1 MQFIFK
7 MMKKY
12 FLFLHVL
19 DSKNSK
25 DNQLFCAA
33 VCSPVLTWIIDRVQK
48 SMFTSQ
54 FIVFS

>member
-25 DNQLFCAA
+25 GIQLFCAA
-33 VCSPVLTWIIDRVQK
+33 VCSPVLI
-48 SMFTSQ
+48 
-54 FIVFS
+54 